1 MEGTI
6 FIFWNWS
13 VAVYLFVA
21 GVSAGAFFVSSL
33 AFFLGHEKYKN
44 ITRIGAFIAPFPLL
58 LGIFCLIYDLERP
71 SLFWKLLV
79 TFQSHSVMSLGSWLL
94 LIFSF
99 LSFFNFYLWLPERF
113 ELVDL
118 IKLLLSRLEKIK
130 IFSRLKHSN
139 FLQRFHRHNLNGLRR
154 WLLLAGI
161 PVSLLVAIYTGV
173 LLGALVARPFWNN
186 PMLPMLFLVSALKT
200 GTASICFIGCFIKG
214 FGGMSQEEVE
224 TNKFMV
230 HSIDFV
236 LMILSLIAVMLFIF
250 GLYSSPRSSVEAV
263 KLIMG
268 GEFTFLFWG
277 LVVGLGILF
286 PLSLEVYELVP
297 HFIKDLRLREHN
309 PWISGAVATSVLVG
323 GFLLRYVVVYAGQMA
338 QIVLS

>member
-6 FIFWNWS
+6 FVYWNWS

-21 GVSAGAFFVSSL
+21 GVSAGAFFISAL
-33 AFFLGHEKYKN
+33 TYFLGHEKYRN
-44 ITRIGAFIAPFPLL
+44 ITRIGAHIAPFPLL
-58 LGIFCLIYDLERP
+58 GGILCLIYDLERP

-99 LSFFNFYLWLPERF
+99 LSFGYFYLWLPERF

-118 IKLLLSRLEKIK
+118 IKSFSSRYEKIMILRK
-130 IFSRLKHSN
+130 IKNCSI
-139 FLQRFHRHNLNGLRR
+139 LQRFHRSNLNNLRS
-154 WLLLAGI
+154 WLGLAGI
-161 PVSLLVAIYTGV
+161 PISLLVGIYTGV

-200 GTASICFIGCFIKG
+200 GTASICLIGCFIKG
-214 FGGMSQEEVE
+214 FGGMSREEIE
-224 TNKFMV
+224 TNKFIV

-236 LMILSLIAVMLFIF
+236 LMILSLIAVTLFVF
-250 GLYSSPRSSVEAV
+250 GLYSSPLSSLEAV

-268 GEFTFLFWG
+268 GEFTFLFWIFA
-277 LVVGLGILF
+277 VGVGILF
-286 PLSLEVYELVP
+286 PLVLETYELVP
-297 HFIKDLRLREHN
+297 HFIRQVSMREHN
-309 PWISGAVATSVLVG
+309 PWLSGAVATSVLFG
-323 GFLLRYVVVYAGQMA
+323 GFLLRYVVVYAGQMST
-338 QIVLS
+338 IVSS